1 MNKAVV
7 FDLDGTIYFG
17 SKIADFALQT
27 INKLESHGYNILF
40 FTNNSTKTR
49 FEILDKL
56 VCMGIKTIV
65 EKIYTSSHAS
75 AMFLQRENVKNVFL
89 VGSHGFE
96 SELKNVGVNIVDEYN
111 CEAAVIGLDLNFDYK
126 ILSKAL
132 IASQKSRRIVAANID
147 KNFPIENGLLKP
159 GANAMLSAVLGSIDD
174 EVRLDVIGKPNPF
187 MLEIL
192 CKDWDLDRQNIVV
205 VGDRAES
212 DIAMAK
218 NFNCK
223 GILVGNDITLLDV
236 KNKILRS

>member
-27 INKLESHGYNILF
+27 IDELQSNGYNVLF

-49 FEILDKL
+49 VEILDKL
-56 VCMGIKTIV
+56 INMGIRTTV
-65 EKIYTSSHAS
+65 DKIYTSAYAS
-75 AMFLQRENVKNVFL
+75 AIFLQRNDLRNIFL
-89 VGSHGFE
+89 VGSRGFK
-96 SELKNVGVNIVDEYN
+96 SELTNADINIEDEYS
-111 CEAAVIGLDLNFDYK
+111 CEAVVIGLDLNFNYK
-126 ILSKAL
+126 ILSRAL
-132 IASQKSRRIVAANID
+132 IALQKSRIIIVANTD
-147 KNFPIENGLLKP
+147 KNFPVENGLLRP
-159 GANAMLSAVLGSIDD
+159 GANAMLSAILGSIDKKIKPD
-174 EVRLDVIGKPNPF
+174 IVGKPNPF

-192 CKDWDLDRQNIVV
+192 CKDWGLDKQHIVV
-205 VGDRAES
+205 VGDSIES
-212 DIAMAK
+212 DMAMAK

>member
-17 SKIADFALQT
+17 NKIADFALEV
-27 INKLESHGYNILF
+27 ISELESSGYNILF

-56 VCMGIKTIV
+56 ACMGIKTIV
-65 EKIYTSSHAS
+65 EKIYTSSYAS
-75 AMFLQRENVKNVFL
+75 AIFLQKGNIKNIFL
-89 VGSHGFE
+89 VGSCGFE
-96 SELKNVGVNIVDEYN
+96 SELKEVGINTVNEYN
-111 CEAAVIGLDLNFDYK
+111 CEATVIGLDLNFDYE

-132 IASQKSRRIVAANID
+132 IASQKSHRIVAANAD
-147 KNFPIENGLLKP
+147 KNFPIENECLKP

-174 EVRLDVIGKPNPF
+174 KLRLDIIGKPNPF

-192 CKDWDLDRQNIVV
+192 CKDWNLDKQNIIV
-205 VGDRAES
+205 VGDRMES
-212 DIAMAK
+212 DIAMAR
-218 NFNCK
+218 NFDCK